1 MASRA
6 TSAAASA
13 ASSAWTC
20 AQSPPFAPP
29 PEGPARRAPTPAGPR
44 RSPRSPPRSARPAWR
59 TPGSN
64 PARRGPCPLPRL
76 TAAGPRAAPGHRPGP
91 QEPGAVPGMAR
102 LRASAVRL
110 AAPPVVLADAA
121 APEVADRGQPGVQP
135 GPAGLQLGQRRLGH
149 RDLRIRLFDQQPDY
163 AGTSRY
169 SKHLHWCP
177 TPSATSGVWDR
188 DVGDWPVTWPG
199 RGGLVVRTTPD
210 RFRLLVCG
218 RTAVARFLPSGRWL
232 SGSAG

>member
-29 PEGPARRAPTPAGPR
+29 PEGPARRAPAPAGPR

-76 TAAGPRAAPGHRPGP
+76 QLLAPRAAPGHRPGP

-135 GPAGLQLGQRRLGH
+135 GPAGLQLGQRRSVT
-149 RDLRIRLFDQQPDY
+149 
-163 AGTSRY
+163 ATSV
-169 SKHLHWCP
+169 SGCLINNQTTP
-177 TPSATSGVWDR
+177 GPAATPSTYVISLRSVRHASSRSRPRTQPVSGNSR
-188 DVGDWPVTWPG
+188 
-199 RGGLVVRTTPD
+199 
-210 RFRLLVCG
+210 
-218 RTAVARFLPSGRWL
+218 
-232 SGSAG
+232 